1 MGATHLGTL
10 RGFIEAAH
18 LLQGN
23 ARWVIFLG
31 GSCIR
36 ASFVDGV
43 SQCRKKNRAFGHAL
57 AWALSLGGETSDL
70 LLVADSKYAI
80 GEVQAKQRCLFN
92 VRLVH
97 FIRGVWRAIAAI
109 RPLPAIQERATMVTH
124 EMSSLMFRQML
135 SIMAT
140 GFLWLLPELAVAPH
154 PLLPILAQRIL
165 EPLPFHNSRRR
176 RRFVAAKRCV
186 ASVHVLTLSP
196 TEACRGGGLCVP
208 ARQAQLARSFA
219 ATQMDAIGLR
229 ECRPPRGQVKNV
241 ITYTCVYSDGPKS

>member
-1 MGATHLGTL
+1 M
-10 RGFIEAAH
+10 
-18 LLQGN
+18 
-23 ARWVIFLG
+23 
-31 GSCIR
+31 
-36 ASFVDGV
+36 
-43 SQCRKKNRAFGHAL
+43 SQKNRAFGHAL

-196 TEACRGGGLCVP
+196 TEACRGGGPVCSRKASPTGTIVCGNTDGCDWPTRVQTSQRASQECYYVHVRLFRRAKELKWLRFLGPCLLSATSSYCRCSSRP
-208 ARQAQLARSFA
+208 IA
-219 ATQMDAIGLR
+219 AGGG
-229 ECRPPRGQVKNV
+229 C
-241 ITYTCVYSDGPKS
+241 TCT

>member
-1 MGATHLGTL
+1 M
-10 RGFIEAAH
+10 
-18 LLQGN
+18 
-23 ARWVIFLG
+23 
-31 GSCIR
+31 
-36 ASFVDGV
+36 
-43 SQCRKKNRAFGHAL
+43 SQKNRAFGHAL

-154 PLLPILAQRIL
+154 PLLPILAQRNL

-196 TEACRGGGLCVP
+196 TEACRGGACVFP
-208 ARQAQLARSFA
+208 QGKPNWHDRLRQHRWMRLAYASADLPEGKSRMLLRTRASIQTGQRAEMA
-219 ATQMDAIGLR
+219 AVSGPL
-229 ECRPPRGQVKNV
+229 PP
-241 ITYTCVYSDGPKS
+241 